1 MILPITLVMA
11 AAAGLIN
18 IWLAIRV
25 TRIRVSGKITMGDG
39 ADPVMTAKMRAHANF
54 AEYAPIILI
63 LIGLIELSGGSSLWL
78 WILGATFIVARLSH
92 AIGMDRP
99 APNPFRAGGAMV
111 TWLVLLALSVWAL
124 VICYQAAGTK
134 PATGPIMIGAAP
146 AAG

>member
-1 MILPITLVMA
+1 MILPITLVLA

-18 IWLAIRV
+18 LWLAIRV
-25 TRIRVSGKITMGDG
+25 TRMRVSGKITIGDG

-63 LIGLIELSGGSSLWL
+63 LIGLVELSRGSSLWL
-78 WILGATFIVARLSH
+78 WILGAVFIVARLSH

-111 TWLVLLALSVWAL
+111 TWIVLLALSVWAL
-124 VICYQAAGTK
+124 VIGYQAAAARP
-134 PATGPIMIGAAP
+134 PAPMIIGAPPP
-146 AAG
+146 AA